1 MRRLLLLSLLAILAL
16 PAADALAAKP
26 KLSPK
31 ASAVSAAG
39 VATIEAANPTRSVLR
54 GTATVT
60 VRGKKVAGRS
70 VRLGKRSV
78 SRVSLRFNARA
89 LDALRA
95 AGGRATVT
103 LKLRRAGSKRTLT
116 ARRTLTLALPA
127 AQPGPAPAAQQPAAP
142 APAPAAAP
150 ASNRWAG
157 RMGSEGAY
165 DDFAFTVD
173 NGQMTITK
181 APFVPVSCGEIGGL
195 YRVALSLELF
205 DAPGP
210 WTIGTDSAVDKA
222 GAIAVNTLVNSGAK
236 TITYK
241 VSETSQTADKV
252 AGKLSIFFSDSK
264 LDILNGYKMIFINC
278 AGTQS
283 FEAIPAP

>member
-1 MRRLLLLSLLAILAL
+1 MRRLLLLSLFAVLAI
-16 PAADALAAKP
+16 PAADASGARP

-31 ASAVSAAG
+31 ASAVSAGG
-39 VATIEAANPTRSVLR
+39 VAKIEAANPNRYALR
-54 GTATVT
+54 GKATVT
-60 VRGKKVAGRS
+60 VRGETVASRN
-70 VRLGKRSV
+70 VRLAKRSV
-78 SRVSLRFNARA
+78 SEVGLRFNAKA

-103 LKLRRAGSKRTLT
+103 LELRRSGSTKTLT

-127 AQPGPAPAAQQPAAP
+127 APQAPPSPQAAPPAPPAPAA
-142 APAPAAAP
+142 
-150 ASNRWAG
+150 SNRWVG
-157 RMGSEGAY
+157 RMGTEGAY
-165 DDFAFTVD
+165 DDFEFTVD

-181 APFVPVSCGEIGGL
+181 PAMVPVSCGEMGASNRI
-195 YRVALSLELF
+195 ALSLELF
-205 DAPGP
+205 DTPGP
-210 WTIGTDSAVDKA
+210 WTIGTDSTIDKSS
-222 GAIAVNTLVNSGAK
+222 IAVNTLANPGSK

-241 VSETSQTADKV
+241 VSEASQTPGRV

-264 LDILNGYKMIFINC
+264 LDILNGSTMIFITC